1 MKAFISQPN
10 YLPWKGYFDAI
21 RQADVFISLD
31 TVQYTRRDWRNRN
44 RIKTEHG
51 LKWLTIPVEAK
62 GNYTQPI
69 NEARIA
75 DRDWARKH
83 WQSIVQAYATA
94 DHLNAFTQPR
104 YYELFTQGQPELLAE
119 ADHKFLS
126 WVCAELSIKTPMK
139 LASDMSA
146 LDGPNERLISLCE
159 QVGADT
165 YLSGPAA
172 KAYLDENLFAE
183 AGISVEW
190 LDYSRYPEYPQLF
203 GTFVHEVSVIDLLL
217 NTGPDAPR
225 YLEQTPLNAN

>member
-1 MKAFISQPN
+1 MNKC
-10 YLPWKGYFDAI
+10 
-21 RQADVFISLD
+21 
-31 TVQYTRRDWRNRN
+31 
-44 RIKTEHG
+44 TE
-51 LKWLTIPVEAK
+51 
-62 GNYTQPI
+62 
-69 NEARIA
+69 
-75 DRDWARKH
+75 
-83 WQSIVQAYATA
+83 
-94 DHLNAFTQPR
+94 
-104 YYELFTQGQPELLAE
+104 
-119 ADHKFLS
+119 
-126 WVCAELSIKTPMK
+126 K
-139 LASDMSA
+139 LSA